1 MGKLMVNVLRLAVV
15 LAVIAGGAAAWMY
28 YSSDELLRAEIVRQL
43 ETALPGTTIS
53 VERAN
58 FDLRGRVRVFDLA
71 VRLPGES
78 RSCLTIAETII
89 TVDRQQ
95 LANQQRLVIEQIR
108 VSQPRL
114 RVVREPD
121 GHWNWELVKF
131 VRPAGSGQLPD
142 FELVHGLIEVVLA
155 DHATRT
161 MVNVPIDDVMI
172 SARPSSQKSYQVDL
186 SLQTEFTGSVR
197 VQGEVPLEPAAWSLT
212 ANLAKCRINAETTRL
227 ALIAAPQFGAKFT
240 ELQQTIARHV
250 PAGAVQTAS
259 LTAPSQSVI
268 APAATPF
275 DLGVSL
281 VGQVQVQV
289 QQPEPTAAPV
299 WGVQVQ
305 VLEGELTNAVL
316 PSPLFDL
323 QGAIELEPTQL
334 RVRDLTA
341 RNGQSHLKVNTTVSQ
356 TGALVVQCD
365 ITSLPADEAFL
376 QRLPPSLQRIGR
388 WMKATG
394 TASGQLTLRQAPGAP
409 PKIDAELSLVD
420 GTVQPEVFPYLLHNV
435 SATLS
440 MHDDV
445 IMLDGTGLAGI
456 TPVRA
461 QGIVRQPG
469 PANSA
474 DFFISANDVPMDD
487 AALKA
492 FPPSLAKVAQSMAFQ
507 GRSDIKVRVV
517 RPEGLNQ
524 KFQMILDAFV
534 HDAAIQCDV
543 FPYPVTQLSGIVHW
557 EKDVVSFQKLR
568 GYHDGAELRGAGSF
582 QLKPEPA
589 RLEMEVVATNA
600 AFDRALFTALPPT
613 LQDVW
618 QAFAPQGEF
627 HAKIL
632 VDWTVGGKLFVDVPN
647 VQVKHTE
654 FQLREFPYPFRD
666 LAGRFAYDAR
676 ELRVDIPEFS
686 ARHDDTQISGE
697 GQAQCHTDG
706 TVTVTL
712 NKLHVDD
719 LTPTPT
725 LRRALPKPLR
735 DVVDALNPSGR
746 YSFHGPVT
754 FYGDPSRGGLVAAK
768 WDLQVLLAGC
778 ALNAGLRID
787 DIHGRVQ
794 LGGSWT
800 PKRTEL
806 QGEIDLDALDALVNH
821 QFTKVKGPFRLH
833 DGILVIGSEQMVN
846 SPKESPEIRVTSD
859 QRITGRAFDGE
870 AALDAV
876 VNLNNDNLPEYRAA
890 MELNNASL
898 EKYAMR
904 HLRGYSSVR
913 GLMNGWMEVRGRGL
927 DAKGMTGEGQMQISP
942 AALYELPVFLQIFQ
956 LPQFAPIN
964 RTAFDYANFF
974 FRIEDER
981 FNFQT
986 IDLVGNTIS
995 LRGRGV
1001 VRFDGGV
1008 TLDFFTMQPRNQV
1021 RLPGLRELVGVV
1033 NMVSQ
1038 GAIAVEVRGPIGAP
1052 VARVVPLPAVDEALQ
1067 QFLGAFFQ
1075 SRGNPPPAVWRGPPR
1090 AAAPRATTLPPES
1103 RRQ

>member
-1 MGKLMVNVLRLAVV
+1 MGRLIVNVLRLAVV
-15 LAVIAGGAAAWMY
+15 LAVITGGAVAWMY
-28 YSSDELLRAEIVRQL
+28 FRSDELLRAEIVRQL
-43 ETALPGTTIS
+43 EVALPGTKIS
-53 VERAN
+53 IERAN

-71 VRLPGES
+71 IRLPDES

-89 TVDRQQ
+89 TVDQQ
-95 LANQQRLVIEQIR
+95 QFADQQRLAIEQIR
-108 VSQPRL
+108 VSQPKLRL
-114 RVVREPD
+114 VREPD
-121 GHWNWELVKF
+121 GHWNWELLKF
-131 VRPAGSGQLPD
+131 VRPKGSGQLPEI
-142 FELVHGLIEVVLA
+142 ELVHGMIEVVLA

-172 SARPSSQKSYQVDL
+172 SARPSSQKSYQIEM
-186 SLQTEFTGSVR
+186 SLRTEFTGNIR
-197 VQGEVPLEPAAWSLT
+197 VQGELPLEPAAWSL
-212 ANLAKCRINAETTRL
+212 NSSLAKCRLDPETTRL
-227 ALIAAPQFGAKFT
+227 ALIAAPQFAAQFS
-240 ELQQTIARHV
+240 ELQQSIARHV
-250 PAGAVQTAS
+250 PSGAVQTAT
-259 LTAPSQSVI
+259 LTVPTRSAMSTL
-268 APAATPF
+268 ATPY
-275 DLGVSL
+275 DLGISL

-289 QQPEPTAAPV
+289 QQPDPTGLLV
-299 WGVQVQ
+299 WGAQLK

-323 QGAIELEPTQL
+323 QGSIELDPTQL
-334 RVRDLTA
+334 RIRDLTA
-341 RNGQSHLKVNTTVSQ
+341 RNGQSRLKVNTTVNKS
-356 TGALVVQCD
+356 GAIVVQCD

-376 QRLPPSLQRIGR
+376 QRLPPSLQRIAR

-394 TASGQLTLRQAPGAP
+394 IASGQLTLQQMPGAP

-420 GTVQPEVFPYLLHNV
+420 GTVQPEAFPYLLHNV
-435 SATLS
+435 AATLS
-440 MHDDV
+440 WHDEI
-445 IMLDGTGLAGI
+445 IMLDGSGMAGT

-469 PANSA
+469 PANYA
-474 DFFISANDVPMDD
+474 DFFISADDVPMDD
-487 AALKA
+487 AAMKA
-492 FPPSLAKVAQSMAFQ
+492 FPPSIAKVAKAMAFQ
-507 GRSDIKVRVV
+507 GRSDVKLRVT

-534 HDAAIQCDV
+534 HDAGVQCEV
-543 FPYPVTQLSGIVHW
+543 FPYPVTQLSGIMHW
-557 EKDVVSFQKLR
+557 EKDLVTFQKLR
-568 GYHDGAELRGAGSF
+568 GYHDGAELRGAGTF
-582 QLKPEPA
+582 QLKPEPS
-589 RLEMEVVATNA
+589 RLNMEILAANA

-627 HAKIL
+627 DAKIL

-647 VQVKHTE
+647 VQVKNTE

-666 LAGRFAYDAR
+666 LTGIFAYDAR
-676 ELRVDIPEFS
+676 KQRVDITEFS

-697 GQAQCHTDG
+697 GNAQCHSDG

-719 LTPTPT
+719 LTPAPA

-735 DVVDALNPSGR
+735 EVVDTLNPSGR
-746 YSFHGPVT
+746 YSFHGPVA
-754 FYGDPSRGGLVAAK
+754 FYGDQNRGGLVAAK

-778 ALNAGLRID
+778 ALNAGLRVD

-806 QGEIDLDALDALVNH
+806 QGELDLDALDVLVNH
-821 QFTKVKGPFRLH
+821 QFTKVKGPFRLR

-846 SPKESPEIRVTSD
+846 SSKESPDVRVTSD

-876 VNLNNDNLPEYRAA
+876 VNLNLENQPEYRAA

-904 HLRGYSSVR
+904 HLRGYNSVR

-927 DAKGMTGEGQMQISP
+927 EAKGLTGEGQMQISP

-981 FNFQT
+981 FNFQS

-1052 VARVVPLPAVDEALQ
+1052 VARVVPFPAVDEAMQ

-1075 SRGNPPPAVWRGPPR
+1075 GRGSPPPAVWRGPAR
-1090 AAAPRATTLPPES
+1090 AAPPRATTLPPES